1 MTRREGHTGT
11 DTPTGS
17 GVESERAAL
26 GRKALALSYFTVGYN
41 TLEGLISV
49 LAGRAAGS
57 IALVGFG
64 LDSFIESL
72 SGGVM
77 IWRFRRHGSISHEEE
92 ARIERKATKLVG
104 WTFYILGAY
113 VLYESVTKLIFREA
127 AGPSLIGMVI
137 AVVSLVVMPML
148 YIMKNRLGRRMG
160 STSLVADSKQTLACT
175 FLSVALLIGLGANYL
190 FGFWQADPLV
200 GLLIVVFLFKEGRE
214 AIREGK
220 LCSC

>member
-77 IWRFRRHGSISHEEE
+77 ILRFRRHGSISHEEE